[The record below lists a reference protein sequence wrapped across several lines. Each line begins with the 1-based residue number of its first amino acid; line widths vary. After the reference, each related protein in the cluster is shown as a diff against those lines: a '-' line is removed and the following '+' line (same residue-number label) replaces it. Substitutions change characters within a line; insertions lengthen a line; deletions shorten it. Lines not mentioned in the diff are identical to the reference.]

1 MKEEATFQSI
11 MLISA
16 IAIKTTLIVNE
27 KAGLSPG
34 MYTQKYAAKQMKQ
47 RLRIEE
53 RSKLPSTKRRRVQL
67 KQERNVTQCA
77 FQALEGDTYESEI
90 GLADEV
96 DIIQIPDPVPRGVFK
111 PINLFTG
118 NPSLV
123 MFDLET
129 TDLIRGRQ
137 MPHIT
142 QLAAVE
148 LETGSVYNTYILPE
162 VPITEEAMNTT
173 GIVVNSDLE
182 KMTVHGEEVN
192 AVNITFALT
201 DFLTWLNNFPNVILV
216 AHNGRKFDFP
226 VLMSTLHCLKM
237 TNMLLSTVSG
247 FVDSLS
253 VFKKAFT
260 GQPNYKQ
267 ETLVK
272 TVLNT
277 TYNAHDATEDV
288 KTLGMLI
295 KQAKLSGSEVLKFS
309 FPPIAVHQSLFFS
322 NEKSKNITSL
332 HVLIAKGIVKHNTAE
347 NIAGSG
353 LNLSHLHRIFQRD
366 GEDGLRATFSQK
378 TSDGHPRVS
387 SAKRVLDSVIP
398 KLVEYFEK
406 QDEK

>member
-1 MKEEATFQSI
+1 
-11 MLISA
+11 
-16 IAIKTTLIVNE
+16 
-27 KAGLSPG
+27 
-34 MYTQKYAAKQMKQ
+34 
-47 RLRIEE
+47 
-53 RSKLPSTKRRRVQL
+53 
-67 KQERNVTQCA
+67 
-77 FQALEGDTYESEI
+77 
-90 GLADEV
+90 
-96 DIIQIPDPVPRGVFK
+96 
-111 PINLFTG
+111 
-118 NPSLV
+118 

-129 TDLIRGRQ
+129 TDLIRERQ

-148 LETGSVYNTYILPE
+148 LETGSVYNTYILPK

-182 KMTVHGEEVN
+182 KMTAHGEVD
-192 AVNITFALT
+192 AVNITSALT
-201 DFLTWLNNFPNVILV
+201 DFLTWLKNFSNVILV
-216 AHNGRKFDFP
+216 ARNGRKFDFP

-247 FVDSLS
+247 FVDSLG

-277 TYNAHDATEDV
+277 TYTAHDATEDV

-295 KQAKLSGSEVLKFS
+295 KQTKLSGPKVLHFS
-309 FPPIAVHQSLFFS
+309 FPPIAVHQSLFS
-322 NEKSKNITSL
+322 ATRNQKNITSL

-347 NIAGSG
+347 NIAGSV
-353 LNLSHLHRIFQRD
+353 LNLSYLHRIFQRD

-378 TSDGHPRVS
+378 TSDGQPLVS